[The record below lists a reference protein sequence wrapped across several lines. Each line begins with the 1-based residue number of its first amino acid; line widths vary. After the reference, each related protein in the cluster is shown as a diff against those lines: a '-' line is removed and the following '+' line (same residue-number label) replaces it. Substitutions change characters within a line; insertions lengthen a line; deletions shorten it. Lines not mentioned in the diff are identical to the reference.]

1 MAFEAALTSATLRT
15 ARSSVSTAGV
25 SGISQAIL
33 KTIGSGG
40 SLVSTATS
48 LAVMFAL
55 AAFATFRT
63 LLDSFAQASRSL
75 SLRATAFLLT
85 FRVAA
90 ESPTNLA
97 PALGLVSARKTIPEA
112 FDSFR
117 AVFAMLAPRTFRAQY
132 LPRLAQT
139 FCPSTALAFALA
151 FALARALA
159 LASAQ
164 PRMLSMTSALGALFG
179 LFLIG
184 L

>member
-1 MAFEAALTSATLRT
+1 MTFATLRT

-40 SLVSTATS
+40 SLISTATS

-55 AAFATFRT
+55 AAFAAFRA

-75 SLRATAFLLT
+75 PLSATAEPLRPTAFLLT

-90 ESPTNLA
+90 ESSTHLA
-97 PALGLVSARKTIPEA
+97 PALRLVSARKTIPEA

-117 AVFAMLAPRTFRAQY
+117 AMFAMFAPRTFRAQN

-139 FCPSTALAFALA
+139 FCPGTALAF
-151 FALARALA
+151 ALA